1 MMAPPAPAQRRMPP
15 KGMPLPSMPPGYK
28 PPVRPGP
35 PGRLGPPNTMPPRG
49 MPPGPGN
56 TPPGMSPIVKPA
68 PNQTDPRTGKPF
80 VAGRRVSPPE
90 PPVRRGPVGPG
101 NHHPRLEM
109 PPTPP
114 STPAQIAARRAEWIK
129 QNPSQADRDW
139 DAPKSTPPLGSKMP
153 ARKKKQPAKWPA
165 PPVARGRVTAD
176 RLSASY

>member
-68 PNQTDPRTGKPF
+68 
-80 VAGRRVSPPE
+80 
-90 PPVRRGPVGPG
+90 
-101 NHHPRLEM
+101 
-109 PPTPP
+109 
-114 STPAQIAARRAEWIK
+114 
-129 QNPSQADRDW
+129 
-139 DAPKSTPPLGSKMP
+139 
-153 ARKKKQPAKWPA
+153 RKKKQPAKWPA

>member
-49 MPPGPGN
+49 MPP
-56 TPPGMSPIVKPA
+56 
-68 PNQTDPRTGKPF
+68 
-80 VAGRRVSPPE
+80 
-90 PPVRRGPVGPG
+90 
-101 NHHPRLEM
+101 
-109 PPTPP
+109 
-114 STPAQIAARRAEWIK
+114 
-129 QNPSQADRDW
+129 PSQADRDW
-139 DAPKSTPPLGSKMP
+139 DAPKRTPPLGSKMP